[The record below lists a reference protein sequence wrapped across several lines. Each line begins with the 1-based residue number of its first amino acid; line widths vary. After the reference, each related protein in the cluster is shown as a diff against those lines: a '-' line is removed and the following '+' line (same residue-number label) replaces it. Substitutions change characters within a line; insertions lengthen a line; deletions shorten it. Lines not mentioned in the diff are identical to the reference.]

1 MPSSSQLPVPAA
13 LQAALAV
20 GLGQPAD
27 ADAVELS
34 AFLAHAFGPFTVAI
48 VHYGSRAQ
56 GREPRADSAFDF
68 FVVVD
73 RYREAYESL
82 AAAVGTPYA
91 PRTAAALAAVLAP
104 NVIAVNQ
111 PPDATGRP
119 ARAERRGKVCVISL
133 RDLQRACSPQPLDHF
148 TQGRLLQF
156 VLLTWSRDAESARA
170 VTEAVA
176 SARARTFIWGRPSL
190 PARFTVDDYAYAVLR
205 RSLAGEIRP
214 ESGDHARTLAT
225 AQRDSLRAIYSPL
238 LTHLAAHG
246 ALVAGTDGLTYRLP
260 AAPGRLE
267 AMRIALYFHRSKLR
281 ATTRLLKHVVL
292 YEGWLDYIVR
302 KVDRSGGEQI
312 VLTDRERRWP
322 LIFLWPKVFHYLRTR
337 PQRRQYRRDDD

>member
-1 MPSSSQLPVPAA
+1 MPPSPPLPAPAA

-20 GLGQPAD
+20 GLDQPAGT
-27 ADAVELS
+27 DAVELS
-34 AFLAHAFGPFTVAI
+34 AFLAHAFGPSTVAI

-56 GREPRADSAFDF
+56 GREPRADSAYDF

-73 RYREAYESL
+73 RNREAYESL
-82 AAAVGTPYA
+82 TRTVGTSYPA
-91 PRTAAALAAVLAP
+91 RTATALAAVLAP

-111 PPDATGRP
+111 PPDAAGRP

-133 RDLQRACSPQPLDHF
+133 RDLQRACSPHAPDHF
-148 TQGRLLQF
+148 IQGRLLQC
-156 VLLTWSRDAESARA
+156 VLLTWSRDAAAAHAVSEAIAR
-170 VTEAVA
+170 
-176 SARARTFIWGRPSL
+176 ARARTFVWGRPSL

-214 ESGDHARTLAT
+214 ESGDHARTLVT
-225 AQRDSLRAIYSPL
+225 AQRDSLRAIYAPL
-238 LTHLAAHG
+238 LTHLTAHG
-246 ALVAGTDGLTYRLP
+246 ALIAEGDGLTYRL
-260 AAPGRLE
+260 AAASGRLE
-267 AMRIALYFHRSKLR
+267 AARIAFYFHRSKLR

-302 KVDRSGGEQI
+302 KIDRSGGEQI

-337 PQRRQYRRDDD
+337 PQRRQ

>member
-1 MPSSSQLPVPAA
+1 MPPSPPLPAPAA

-20 GLGQPAD
+20 GLDHPA
-27 ADAVELS
+27 AAEAVELS
-34 AFLAHAFGPFTVAI
+34 GFLARAFGPTTVAV

-82 AAAVGTPYA
+82 KATVGTSYA

-111 PPDATGRP
+111 PPDAAGGP
-119 ARAERRGKVCVISL
+119 ERRGKVCVISL
-133 RDLQRACSPQPLDHF
+133 RDLQRACSPHPPDHF

-156 VLLTWSRDAESARA
+156 VLLTWSRDAASARV
-170 VTEAVA
+170 VTEAIA

-214 ESGDHARTLAT
+214 ESGDHARTLVT
-225 AQRDSLRAIYSPL
+225 AQRDSLRAIYTPL

-246 ALVAGTDGLTYRLP
+246 ALVAEGDGLTYRLA

-267 AMRIALYFHRSKLR
+267 AMRIAFYFQRSKLR

-302 KVDRSGGEQI
+302 KIDRSGGDQI

-337 PQRRQYRRDDD
+337 PQRRQ

>member
-1 MPSSSQLPVPAA
+1 MPPSSPQPAPAA
-13 LQAALAV
+13 LLAALAA
-20 GLGQPAD
+20 GLDRPAS
-27 ADAVELS
+27 AEAVELS
-34 AFLAHAFGPFTVAI
+34 AFLAHAFGPSTIAVI
-48 VHYGSRAQ
+48 HYGSRAQ

-82 AAAVGTPYA
+82 TATVGTSYA

-104 NVIAVNQ
+104 NVIAVN
-111 PPDATGRP
+111 G
-119 ARAERRGKVCVISL
+119 AERRGKVCVISL
-133 RDLQRACSPQPLDHF
+133 RDLQRACSPHPPDHF
-148 TQGRLLQF
+148 TQGRLLQL
-156 VLLTWSRDAESARA
+156 VLLTWSRDAASARA
-170 VTEAVA
+170 VTEAIA

-214 ESGDHARTLAT
+214 ESGDHARTLVT
-225 AQRDSLRAIYSPL
+225 AQRESLRAIYTPL
-238 LTHLAAHG
+238 LTHLAAQG
-246 ALVAGTDGLTYRLP
+246 ALIAEGDGVTYRLA

-267 AMRIALYFHRSKLR
+267 ATRIAFYFHRSKLR

-302 KVDRSGGEQI
+302 KIDRSGGEQI

-337 PQRRQYRRDDD
+337 PQRRQ

>member
-1 MPSSSQLPVPAA
+1 MAPDSHVPAQTA

-20 GLGQPAD
+20 GLDQPAD

-34 AFLAHAFGPFTVAI
+34 AFLAHAFGPSTVAI

-56 GREPRADSAFDF
+56 RRQPRADSAFDF

-73 RYREAYESL
+73 RYREAYQSL
-82 AAAVGTPYA
+82 AATVGTSYS
-91 PRTAAALAAVLAP
+91 PRTAAVLAAVLAP

-111 PPDATGRP
+111 PRNPAGR
-119 ARAERRGKVCVISL
+119 RDHAERWGKVCVISL
-133 RDLQRACSPQPLDHF
+133 RDLQRACSPHPPDHF

-156 VLLTWSRDAESARA
+156 VLLTWSRDAEAARA

-176 SARARTFIWGRPSL
+176 SARAQTFIWGRFSL

-214 ESGDHARTLAT
+214 ESGDHARTLVT
-225 AQRDSLRAIYSPL
+225 AQRDFLRAIYTPL

-246 ALVAGTDGLTYRLP
+246 ALIAEDNGLTYRLP

-267 AMRIALYFHRSKLR
+267 AVRIALYFHRSKLR

-302 KVDRSGGEQI
+302 KIDRSGGEQI

-337 PQRRQYRRDDD
+337 PQRRQ

>member
-1 MPSSSQLPVPAA
+1 MPPSSRLPAPAA

-20 GLGQPAD
+20 GLDQPAGT
-27 ADAVELS
+27 DAVELS
-34 AFLAHAFGPFTVAI
+34 AFLAHAFGPTTVAV

-82 AAAVGTPYA
+82 AATVGTSYA

-111 PPDATGRP
+111 NVGRGFSRDAEETGV
-119 ARAERRGKVCVISL
+119 ERRGKVCVLSL
-133 RDLQRACSPQPLDHF
+133 RDLQRACSPHPPDHF
-148 TQGRLLQF
+148 TQGRFLQF
-156 VLLTWSRDAESARA
+156 VLLTWSRDAASART

-176 SARARTFIWGRPSL
+176 SARAHTFIWGRPSL

-214 ESGDHARTLAT
+214 ESGDHARTLVS
-225 AQRDSLRAIYSPL
+225 AQRVPLRAIYAPL

-246 ALVAGTDGLTYRLP
+246 ALIAESDGLTYRQA

-267 AMRIALYFHRSKLR
+267 ATRIALYFHRSKLR

-302 KVDRSGGEQI
+302 KIARSGGEQI

-337 PQRRQYRRDDD
+337 PQRRQ